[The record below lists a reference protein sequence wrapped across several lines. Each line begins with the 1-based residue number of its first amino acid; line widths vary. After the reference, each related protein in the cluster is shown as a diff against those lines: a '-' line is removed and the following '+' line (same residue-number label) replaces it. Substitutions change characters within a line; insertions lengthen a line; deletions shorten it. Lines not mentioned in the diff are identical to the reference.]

1 MISHRIFRAFVPFAL
16 IVSALSGT
24 GAWAQAYP
32 NKPIRLINP
41 WPAGGPADT
50 VARPITQRLGEALGQ
65 PVIMENRP
73 GNNGVIGS
81 AFVAKAAPD
90 GYTLLFSHV
99 GPTAISPALQS
110 SMPYDSVKDFAP
122 ITQVTSSP
130 LMLVCRPAVP
140 ARDLPEL
147 IAYAKANPGKLNYGS
162 FGNGSTAHLAGEM
175 LKTMAGI
182 NLVHVAYKGAAPVMT
197 DLLGGQIDCA
207 FFNVA
212 GVVPQIKT
220 GRLRGYAVTTL
231 RRLPLL
237 ADYPSVHETLPGFE
251 VNSWFGLMAPAGTP
265 REIVTRLQAEVA
277 RIIRIPEVAEA
288 YKQSGLDIEGTTPDE
303 YAEKVKVDLARWNR
317 LIKSMGIKAD

>member
-1 MISHRIFRAFVPFAL
+1 MTSYRIFRAFAPFAL
-16 IVSALSGT
+16 VVSALCGS

-41 WPAGGPADT
+41 WPAGGPADA

-81 AFVAKAAPD
+81 AAVAKAAPD

-130 LMLVCRPAVP
+130 LMLVCRPDVP
-140 ARDLPEL
+140 ARNLPEL

-277 RIIRIPEVAEA
+277 RIIRTPEVAEA
-288 YKQSGLDIEGTTPDE
+288 YKQSGLDVEGTTPDE
-303 YAEKVKVDLARWNR
+303 YAEKVKVDLVRWNR
-317 LIKSMGIKAD
+317 LIKTMGIKAD